1 MGSIKI
7 YIITFIIGLSIGIA
21 IGWGLLES
29 GTKKT
34 SIKWKFGQNEL
45 DINLEQDL
53 INSTTFLEKL
63 FSEDFSKNGALAWLK
78 ANQKLYHFTDPHIV
92 DEYREL
98 DENDIV
104 SSRLRELSISRKG
117 PWSYQWDTVL
127 ISIPAKEFQ
136 PRPGFANVCE
146 SGKFLRNDLE
156 VYNIDQTHSIKVTA
170 TGKYACPEGLKH
182 PDIQLNVEDAIK
194 LLGSSNFSKYE
205 TGIALI
211 SN

>member
-1 MGSIKI
+1 MLKTILIRTLAVITVALLFYCAKADSPTEPSEGTAVNGTWEGNDIKVEI
-7 YIITFIIGLSIGIA
+7 REDSTYTITEFENGDVVYSETGTWTA
-21 IGWGLLES
+21 S
-29 GTKKT
+29 GGDVTT
-34 SIKWKFGQNEL
+34 SPNIC
-45 DINLEQDL
+45 
-53 INSTTFLEKL
+53 
-63 FSEDFSKNGALAWLK
+63 
-78 ANQKLYHFTDPHIV
+78 
-92 DEYREL
+92 REL